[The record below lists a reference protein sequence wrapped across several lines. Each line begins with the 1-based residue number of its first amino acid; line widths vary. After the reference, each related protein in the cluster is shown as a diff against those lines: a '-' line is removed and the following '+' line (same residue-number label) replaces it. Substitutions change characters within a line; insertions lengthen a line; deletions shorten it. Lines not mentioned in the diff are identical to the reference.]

1 MTKELSLLLLEDS
14 ELDAEVLV
22 YTLQLGGYAIDWR
35 RVDTETGLKQALD
48 ERSWELVFVDYT
60 IPGYSGI
67 AALEFINKQ
76 HPEIPALMI
85 SGSMGEDNAVEA
97 MRAGAKDYFVKGNYS
112 RLVPAIRREL
122 REAKSRHD
130 KKNIDAALRESEAQ
144 YRTLI
149 EKTPVAIA
157 VYRNEGIL
165 YINPACQNLLGAETL
180 DEVIDLSP
188 LDFVHPEDKAIIRA
202 RAMLAWKKF
211 LPPLEQRILRL
222 DGEIIEAEV
231 VSGPIIYQGEKAV
244 IVTLLDIT
252 ERKRSREIIQRRAVQ
267 LRVAAEIARDATA
280 ARGVEELLN
289 HSALLIQERFD
300 FYHAGIF
307 LMDAQNKYAYLAAAP
322 GEAGRKMLEQGH
334 KLAVGKVG
342 IVGHVAGT
350 GKPRIALDV
359 GEDAIHFKQPLLP
372 ETRSEMA
379 LPLKVDGHVIGV
391 LDVQSQQEAA
401 FDDEDIQMLQIM
413 ADQLAVAI
421 DKANLLSEVQRRAQ
435 ELSVLYDTALATS
448 SQLDENILLQLL
460 YKQVHPFLKPDTFL
474 VAIYDELDGEFH
486 VRFAMEHG
494 AVMEGLLH
502 QRFPINA
509 GGLTG
514 WVIRNRRPLHL
525 NDIARDKLPDTP
537 ILLYQNQQNTH
548 SWLGIPLI
556 VKDRVLGA
564 LSIQSFSPNAFS
576 EEQRKFLETLTNQ
589 AAIALDNANLFETL
603 DKRAE
608 ELDTERRRLSLLY
621 EIGKVL
627 SLSLDPEYIMEQ
639 AVIRTCQA
647 MGGAE
652 SLALYYDKNSES
664 LSPIAI
670 YDHAKNKLIDE
681 KHTMPLGKGLAGW
694 VARERK
700 PAIVGDVRKDERWQN
715 ISSKDSKIRSAIS
728 APIFDGNK
736 IIGTLSVHH
745 YEVNAFTEDHL
756 NLLDAIG
763 QQIALAYSNASRY
776 QEINRLVDR
785 LGAQQY
791 RLESIIKE
799 LPIGVALFN
808 EENNLLS
815 TNTLGKEY
823 LSLLAADQT
832 EGKINQVGPYSI
844 ETLLSHQDALPPY
857 EIATDRTPAKRFE
870 VQARSVLGGNTEERL
885 LIIRDITR
893 EREIQERIHMQERL
907 ATVGQLAAG
916 IAHDFNNIMA
926 AIVIYADLLRTD
938 KSLTANSR
946 EHLGIIQQQVQRA
959 SSLIRQI
966 LDFSRRS
973 VMEQIEIEL
982 LPFLKEIE
990 KLLNRMLPE
999 TIHTTLVY
1007 EPGNYTVFVDPTRL
1021 QQVLMN
1027 LAVNARDAMP
1037 DGGRLRFEL
1046 DHLHNNADEH
1056 PIASYPPPGNWIRL
1070 SISDTGAGIPQ
1081 KDIPH
1086 IFEPFF
1092 TTKDVGK
1099 GTGLGLAQVYGIVK
1113 QHGGYIDV
1121 TSQAQSGTTFHMYLP
1136 QKADIVEKTFNDIAA
1151 PIFDGKNKVV
1161 LLVED
1166 DAATRSAVQAM
1177 LEACNFSVLT
1187 AFNGIDAIER
1197 LGESHPIIELI
1208 ISDVVMPRMGGVE
1221 LSEYVDQH
1229 YPDMQM
1235 VFISGHPL
1243 DGKAHDLLA
1252 RNDIAWLQKPFSVQE
1267 FQGVLRE
1274 KFPQI

>member
-1 MTKELSLLLLEDS
+1 MNKYLSLLLLEDS
-14 ELDAEVLV
+14 EFDADLLV
-22 YTLQLGGYAIDWR
+22 YTIEIGGYTVNWR
-35 RVDTETGLKQALD
+35 RVETQITFEQALH
-48 ERSWELVFVDYT
+48 ERRWDLVFVDYT

-67 AALEFINKQ
+67 SALEFIRENFSDT
-76 HPEIPALMI
+76 PALMI
-85 SGSMGEDNAVEA
+85 SGTMGEDNAVEA
-97 MRAGAKDYFVKGNYS
+97 MRAGANDYFVKGNYS
-112 RLVPAIRREL
+112 RLVPAIAREL
-122 REAKSRHD
+122 REAKSRQD

-149 EKTPVAIA
+149 EKTPVATA

-165 YINPACQNLLGAETL
+165 YINPACQKLLGAEEL
-180 DEVIDLSP
+180 KDVINLSP
-188 LDFVHPEDKAIIRA
+188 LDFVHPDDKDIVHE

-211 LPPLEQRILRL
+211 LPPLEQRVVRL
-222 DGEIIEAEV
+222 DGEIIEVEV
-231 VSGPIIYQGEKAV
+231 VSGPIIYQGQKAV

-280 ARGVEELLN
+280 ARDVEELLN

-307 LMDAQNKYAYLAAAP
+307 LLDAQKKYAHLAAAP

-372 ETRSEMA
+372 ETRSEMG
-379 LPLKVDGHVIGV
+379 LPLIVEGHVIGV

-401 FDDEDIQMLQIM
+401 FDDEDVQMLQIM

-421 DKANLLSEVQRRAQ
+421 DKANLFSEVQRRAH

-448 SQLDENILLQLL
+448 SELDENILLQRL
-460 YKQVHPFLKPDTFL
+460 YEQVDQFLKPDTFL

-486 VRFAMEHG
+486 IRFAVEDG
-494 AVMEGLLH
+494 TVMESLLH
-502 QRFPINA
+502 QHFPIRT

-514 WVIRNRRPLHL
+514 WVIRNRKPLHL
-525 NDIARDKLPDTP
+525 NDITRDKLPDTP
-537 ILLYQNQQNTH
+537 IPFYQNQQNTH

-589 AAIALDNANLFETL
+589 AAIAIDNANLFETI

-608 ELDTERRRLSLLY
+608 ELDIERRRLSLLY

-627 SLSLDPEYIMEQ
+627 SLSLDPDDIMEQ

-647 MGGAE
+647 MDGRE
-652 SLALYYDKNSES
+652 SLALFYDKKSET
-664 LSPIAI
+664 LVPFAI
-670 YDHAKNKLIDE
+670 YDHKINKLIDE

-700 PAIVGDVRKDERWQN
+700 PAIVHDVRKDARWQN
-715 ISSKDSKIRSAIS
+715 ISSRDTKIRSAIS

-799 LPIGVALFN
+799 LPIGVVLFN
-808 EENNLLS
+808 EENRVLS
-815 TNTLGKEY
+815 TNTLGQEY
-823 LSLLAADQT
+823 LLLLAPDQT
-832 EGKINQVGPYSI
+832 EGEIKQVGPYPI
-844 ETLLSHQDALPPY
+844 ETLLSHQDALLPY
-857 EIATDRTPAKRFE
+857 EIATSETPSKRFE
-870 VQARSVLGGNTEERL
+870 AQARSVLGGNTEERL
-885 LIIRDITR
+885 LIIRDVTR

-973 VMEQIEIEL
+973 VMEQTEIEL

-999 TIHTTLVY
+999 TIQTTLVY
-1007 EPGNYTVFVDPTRL
+1007 E
-1021 QQVLMN
+1021 
-1027 LAVNARDAMP
+1027 
-1037 DGGRLRFEL
+1037 
-1046 DHLHNNADEH
+1046 
-1056 PIASYPPPGNWIRL
+1056 
-1070 SISDTGAGIPQ
+1070 
-1081 KDIPH
+1081 
-1086 IFEPFF
+1086 
-1092 TTKDVGK
+1092 
-1099 GTGLGLAQVYGIVK
+1099 
-1113 QHGGYIDV
+1113 
-1121 TSQAQSGTTFHMYLP
+1121 
-1136 QKADIVEKTFNDIAA
+1136 
-1151 PIFDGKNKVV
+1151 
-1161 LLVED
+1161 
-1166 DAATRSAVQAM
+1166 
-1177 LEACNFSVLT
+1177 
-1187 AFNGIDAIER
+1187 
-1197 LGESHPIIELI
+1197 
-1208 ISDVVMPRMGGVE
+1208 
-1221 LSEYVDQH
+1221 
-1229 YPDMQM
+1229 
-1235 VFISGHPL
+1235 
-1243 DGKAHDLLA
+1243 
-1252 RNDIAWLQKPFSVQE
+1252 
-1267 FQGVLRE
+1267 
-1274 KFPQI
+1274 